1 MNQVDHN
8 GIKVK
13 TMEYT
18 ASRKNSFKWP
28 VKNDILYN
36 DTQQILASIQLQ
48 ASIGNS
54 FFGINKQELEELPLQ
69 MSTWK

>member
-1 MNQVDHN
+1 
-8 GIKVK
+8 
-13 TMEYT
+13 MEYT

-28 VKNDILYN
+28 VKNDILYY